1 MQKPEITGLSAAA
14 CIAVPATAV
23 SVLGSIGYTIAAV
36 GAGCNIVAVVPI
48 IGSISIIS

>member
-1 MQKPEITGLSAAA
+1 MNKPEITGLSAAA

-23 SVLGSIGYTIAAV
+23 AALGPIGETIAVV

-48 IGSISIIS
+48 LGAVSVIA